1 MIEKIRYHTVWKIT
15 KSDKNGV
22 YEVMEFEGNLLL
34 NEGIA
39 AWSDGGLTT
48 YTNGATY
55 IGVGDSDTAAAA
67 TQTGLQAASNKA
79 WAGMNATYPSR
90 TAQTVTFQAT
100 FATDEA
106 NFAWNE
112 LSIGLADDDSG
123 ANLNRKVQ
131 AMGTKALGTAWTVDC
146 AITFS

>member
-48 YTNGATY
+48 YPNAATY

-67 TQTGLQAASNKA
+67 TQTGLQAASNRELPRLLHSRQLLLPTRQTSHGTNSRLGWQMMTLA
-79 WAGMNATYPSR
+79 QILTARYRLWAPR
-90 TAQTVTFQAT
+90 
-100 FATDEA
+100 
-106 NFAWNE
+106 
-112 LSIGLADDDSG
+112 
-123 ANLNRKVQ
+123 R
-131 AMGTKALGTAWTVDC
+131 
-146 AITFS
+146 